1 MAQNAALANGS
12 GRVRVRVRTPGK
24 YVVLFFFVP
33 TAIIA
38 VGAGLLLNM
47 LDRRPDVAA
56 VEYRQTESGEKAA
69 YFTLPAFLVDLTPD
83 LNGRTA
89 YLKMRASIV
98 LRDETATE
106 TAEQINAVQPAVV
119 ERLTFFLRELRP
131 EDFQGSE
138 GMARVK
144 REMLRRVNLA
154 IAPAAAD
161 EVVIEEL
168 VIQ

>member
-1 MAQNAALANGS
+1 MAQMAALANGMS
-12 GRVRVRVRTPGK
+12 GARMRVRTPGK
-24 YVVLFFFVP
+24 FIVLILYFPVVIV
-33 TAIIA
+33 A
-38 VGAGLLLNM
+38 VASGLWLNM
-47 LDRRPDVAA
+47 VEERALLAA
-56 VEYRQTESGEKAA
+56 IEYRRSVSGEKEA
-69 YFTLPAFLVDLTPD
+69 YFGLPEFLVDLAPD
-83 LNGRTA
+83 RNGRTA
-89 YLKMRASIV
+89 YLKIRVSLA
-98 LRDETATE
+98 LRGQDAKKS
-106 TAEQINAVQPAVV
+106 AEQIDAAKPAVV

-131 EDFQGSE
+131 EDFDGSE